1 MIIEYSKI
9 RKTNSYFY
17 FYALNHNKLD
27 NLNIEKIKIVKDGN
41 CYFRSL
47 SFFNTGK
54 EKYFSFFRHLLY
66 LYCKNNSLNDK
77 YTDMHTLLNEK
88 FVEIN
93 DYIDYIK
100 NNQFYAGD
108 FEISESCKL
117 FKINILKYTK
127 KKKIIV

>member
-1 MIIEYSKI
+1 MAIV
-9 RKTNSYFY
+9 
-17 FYALNHNKLD
+17 
-27 NLNIEKIKIVKDGN
+27 NLGVFLFLWQAKKNIFLF
-41 CYFRSL
+41 C
-47 SFFNTGK
+47 
-54 EKYFSFFRHLLY
+54 RHLLY